1 MRKFIFALIF
11 IFGIISCE
19 KYDTLPEPYVDP
31 DVIEN
36 FTYDEDGVVYQLI
49 NDLDSI
55 IYEMSYDTTIFV
67 VFDSILVIKF
77 HIPFL
82 SHQYDSA
89 YKYTSFLKFGQKANW
104 RYLND
109 DYTLSFICY
118 GNKCFEYHT
127 YLNAFENPG
136 DTIKIKCSKYLKFY

>member
-1 MRKFIFALIF
+1 MLREINRFLEYINTDNDGKVIRNRIIIITLIIIFALIF

-89 YKYTSFLKFGQKANW
+89 YKYTSFLKFGQKEPV
-104 RYLND
+104 R
-109 DYTLSFICY
+109 
-118 GNKCFEYHT
+118 G
-127 YLNAFENPG
+127 
-136 DTIKIKCSKYLKFY
+136 